1 MRVGSSKWK
10 NLSSTES
17 FVLCIFHSGESQI
30 FAIIQLCCSPSARII
45 QIAILS
51 FLAFLRRKCFQ
62 VYLKQKTHSDCWL
75 LCIQGMR
82 GRICFTSSV
91 IPHFCRLDDSL
102 PWRNGCVSGFMLYIV
117 QFCAMNLSRF
127 VFWTLSNVRLMWHAW
142 EFIVTKTWL
151 DWNDIAFTWISSFFS
166 RNIILSFFVINDIR
180 KCSCY
185 QNYERP

>member
-51 FLAFLRRKCFQ
+51 FLAFLPRKCFQ

-91 IPHFCRLDDSL
+91 IPHFCRLDASL
-102 PWRNGCVSGFMLYIV
+102 PWRNGCVSGFMLYNFV
-117 QFCAMNLSRF
+117 QWISLASFLGRSPTFVWCAK
-127 VFWTLSNVRLMWHAW
+127 WHAW

-151 DWNDIAFTWISSFFS
+151 NWNDIAFTLISNFFLE
-166 RNIILSFFVINDIR
+166 I
-180 KCSCY
+180 SCY
-185 QNYERP
+185 HSLW